1 MAGPM
6 EGVRVLD
13 LSQVISGPMAAQW
26 LCDQGA
32 EVIKVEDPQTGD
44 LCRWLGPRK
53 ADIASLFLTANRG
66 KRSIVIDAKKPEG
79 TEALREL
86 VKWADVLIQ
95 NFRPGA
101 IERLGFSYEACA
113 ALNPRLIYAAI
124 SGYGQTGP
132 YSRTRVYDPI
142 IQASSGMAASQRDI
156 TSGDPTLI
164 QTLVCDKLTALTA
177 AQAITAALF
186 AREKSG
192 IGQRIELSM
201 LDASV
206 AFLWPEG
213 MYNHTFLEDAPPP
226 QPDFGAFYRLW
237 KGKGAFFAIAAVQ
250 DKEFA
255 AVCRGVGRPDLIEDP
270 RFKTANDRM
279 QNAHLYRQELTQT
292 IGEAD
297 PDEIIAGL
305 LREEAPAAR
314 LNERTDLPTDPQI
327 VHNGTIFEMDHADL
341 GRIRQPRHPA
351 MFSGTPVDKPGLAP
365 HLGQHTQEILSEI
378 KERQK

>member
-1 MAGPM
+1 MPGPM
-6 EGVRVLD
+6 EGVKVLD

-32 EVIKVEDPQTGD
+32 DVIKVEDPQMGD

-53 ADIASLFLTANRG
+53 ADIAALFLTANRG
-66 KRSIVIDAKKPEG
+66 KRSIVIDAKTDDGRE
-79 TEALREL
+79 TMREL
-86 VKWADVLIQ
+86 IKWADVLIQ

-101 IERLGFSYEACA
+101 IEKLGFGYEVCA
-113 ALNPRLIYAAI
+113 ELNPRLIYCAL

-156 TSGDPTLI
+156 NTGDPMLI

-192 IGQRIELSM
+192 AGQKIELSM
-201 LDASV
+201 LDAAV

-213 MYNHTFLEDAPPP
+213 MYNHTFIEDPPPP
-226 QPDFGAFYRLW
+226 QPEFGAFYRLW
-237 KGKGAFFAIAAVQ
+237 KGNGAFFAIAAVQ

-255 AVCRGVGRPDLIEDP
+255 AVCKGVGRPDLIEDP
-270 RFKTANDRM
+270 RFKTITDRM
-279 QNAHLYRQELTQT
+279 QNAHLYREELTKT

-297 PDEIIAGL
+297 PDTIIQGL
-305 LREEAPAAR
+305 LAEEAPAAR
-314 LNERTDLPTDPQI
+314 LNERSDLPADPQI
-327 VHNGTIFEMDHADL
+327 VHNETIFETDHADL

-351 MFSGTPVDKPGLAP
+351 QFFGTPVGKPGLAP
-365 HLGQHTQEILSEI
+365 HLGQHTAEILSEL
-378 KERQK
+378 KKA

>member
-1 MAGPM
+1 MPGPL
-6 EGVRVLD
+6 ESVKVLD

-26 LCDQGA
+26 LADQGA
-32 EVIKVEDPQTGD
+32 DVIKVEDPEMGD

-53 ADIASLFLTANRG
+53 GDIASLFLTANRG
-66 KRSIVIDAKKPEG
+66 KRSIVIDAKSDDGRE
-79 TEALREL
+79 TMTEL

-101 IERLGFSYEACA
+101 IEKLGFSYEVCA
-113 ALNPRLIYAAI
+113 GLNPRLIYAAI
-124 SGYGQTGP
+124 SGYGQSGP

-156 TSGDPTLI
+156 ATGDPMLI

-177 AQAITAALF
+177 AQAITAALY

-192 IGQRIELSM
+192 IGQKIELSM

-213 MYNHTFLEDAPPP
+213 MYNYTFLDDAPPQ
-226 QPDFGAFYRLW
+226 QPEFGAFYRLW
-237 KGKGAFFAIAAVQ
+237 KGNGAFFAIAAVQ

-255 AVCRGVGRPDLIEDP
+255 AVCRGVGRPDLVDDP
-270 RFKTANDRM
+270 RFKTITDRM
-279 QNAHLYRQELTQT
+279 QNAHLYRQELTAT
-292 IGEAD
+292 IGETSA
-297 PDEIIAGL
+297 DEILAGL

-327 VHNGTIFEMDHADL
+327 VHNETIFEMDHADL
-341 GRIRQPRHPA
+341 GRVRQPRHPA
-351 MFSGTPVDKPGLAP
+351 KFFGTPVAKPGPAP
-365 HLGQHTQEILSEI
+365 HLGQHTAEILSSL
-378 KERQK
+378 KKA